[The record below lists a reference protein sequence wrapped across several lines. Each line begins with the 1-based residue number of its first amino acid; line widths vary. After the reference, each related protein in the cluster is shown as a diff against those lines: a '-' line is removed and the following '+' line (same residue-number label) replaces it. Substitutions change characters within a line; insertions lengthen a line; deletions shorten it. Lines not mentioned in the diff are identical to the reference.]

1 MPVVIISVL
10 TSVLLFGLIGL
21 FPPRPDDSS
30 ADSTRSEFNTNMLR
44 QMAARGAKV
53 PAPMYSGNRIIE
65 AGYTSA
71 LNRGILN

>member
-1 MPVVIISVL
+1 MPVIIISVL

-21 FPPRPDDSS
+21 FPPRPDDPS

-53 PAPMYSGNRIIE
+53 PTPMHPGNRIIE